1 MPQSERQIYEIS
13 IVSVIKIL
21 LLLLGV
27 WLLYLVRDILLIILI
42 SAIIVVALEP
52 FVERLAK
59 QGIPRVLSVIVMY
72 IALLVFL
79 GFFIYFII
87 RPVAGQIKE
96 LPLNFPYY
104 TSKLSEINLGDLP
117 SSLGNV
123 FDGFASKISAT
134 AGGLLNAIVSIFGGV
149 VSTVTVFAL
158 TFYFLVEEEG
168 IRKSIVSIIPIAH
181 KERFYSIVKKL
192 GAKLG
197 DWMRGQFLLML
208 IVGTVDGI
216 ALWILGIEF
225 ALTLGVL
232 SGLLEVIPMIGPILA
247 AVAAVF
253 VAFVSGVAPW
263 KILIIVVIYILVQQ
277 LENQVLIPK
286 IMQKAIGLSPVVVI
300 IAILIGA
307 KLLGLGG
314 AVLAVPVAAAIQVLL
329 SEYTQ
334 FSKS

>member
-1 MPQSERQIYEIS
+1 MSQPEKQIYEIS

-21 LLLLGV
+21 LLLVGI
-27 WLLYLVRDILLIILI
+27 WLLYLVRDVLLIILV
-42 SAIIVVALEP
+42 SGIIVVALEP
-52 FVERLAK
+52 FVEKLAK
-59 QGIPRVLSVIVMY
+59 QGIPRVLSVVVMY
-72 IALLVFL
+72 VALLVFL
-79 GFFIYFII
+79 GFFVYFII

-104 TSKLSEINLGDLP
+104 TSKLSNIDLGNLP

-134 AGGLLNAIVSIFGGV
+134 AGGLIGAVVSIFGGV
-149 VSTVTVFAL
+149 ISAVTVFAL

-168 IRKSIVSIIPIAH
+168 IRKSIASLIPIAH
-181 KERFYSIVKKL
+181 KERFYSTINKL

-197 DWMRGQFLLML
+197 DWMRGQLLLML
-208 IVGTVDGI
+208 IVGTLDGI
-216 ALWILGIEF
+216 ALWILGIQF
-225 ALTLGVL
+225 ALTLAVL
-232 SGLLEVIPMIGPILA
+232 SGLLEVIPVIGPILA
-247 AVAAVF
+247 GAAAVF
-253 VAFVSGVAPW
+253 VAFVSGVALW
-263 KILIIVVIYILVQQ
+263 KIFVIVAIYILVQQ

-286 IMQKAIGLSPVVVI
+286 IMQKAIGLSPVIVI
-300 IAILIGA
+300 IAILIGV

-329 SEYTQ
+329 SEYTK